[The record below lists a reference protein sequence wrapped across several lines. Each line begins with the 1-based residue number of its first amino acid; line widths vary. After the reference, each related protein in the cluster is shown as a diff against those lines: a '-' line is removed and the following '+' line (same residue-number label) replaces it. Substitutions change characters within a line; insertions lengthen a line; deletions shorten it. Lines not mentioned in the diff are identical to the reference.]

1 MPATQTLDAV
11 SIEKLRGDFHGQ
23 LILSGDAGYERSRVV
38 WNAIADRYPAL
49 IARCTR
55 VEDVSAAIRFARERD
70 LVIAVRGGGHSVAG
84 FSTCDGG
91 VVIDLSGMRAVKV
104 DPTKRTARVEGGALL
119 EQLDRAAQEYGLAC
133 PVGVVGHTGVAG
145 LTLGGGMGR
154 LQRKHGFTID
164 NLLSVD
170 LVTSDG
176 ALRHVSDE
184 SDPELFWGLRG
195 AGANFGVATA
205 FEFRLH
211 PIGPNVTT
219 AVVVF
224 PIDRARD
231 AAALYRELS
240 RSAPN
245 HMHLALNFATAPGGR
260 AATGGQRGN
269 ATVAVGAAHFGYAK
283 DAERDLAALRGQIEP
298 LTETVSSTTYLA
310 LQGMSDEDMAWG
322 KRFYMKGA
330 FFDQLSDAAVDR
342 AAEQVMVAPG
352 ECSIGLWAQ
361 GGATADVAEDTTA
374 FTGRGAAHWVGV
386 EVLWADKEQD
396 RDHIAWGRAA
406 MAALKPF
413 TAAGNYV
420 NDVVESGE
428 DVVRAIYGPAKYERL
443 RALKRTHD
451 PDNVFRL
458 NQNIRP

>member
-1 MPATQTLDAV
+1 MSIAQTLDGA
-11 SIEKLRGDFHGQ
+11 SLDKLRKGFRGQ
-23 LILSGDAGYERSRVV
+23 LILPGDSDYDRSRVV
-38 WNAIADRYPAL
+38 WNAIADRHPAL

-55 VEDVSAAIRFARERD
+55 VEDVIAALQFAREHD

-91 VVIDLSGMRAVKV
+91 VVIDLFGMRAVKV
-104 DPTKRTARVEGGALL
+104 DPARRTARVEGGALL

-170 LVTSDG
+170 LVTADG
-176 ALRHVSDE
+176 VLRHVSDQD
-184 SDPELFWGLRG
+184 DPELFWGLRG
-195 AGANFGVATA
+195 AGPNFGIATA

-211 PIGPNVTT
+211 PVGPNVTT
-219 AVVVF
+219 AVVAF
-224 PIDRARD
+224 PIDRAHD

-240 RSAPN
+240 QSAPN
-245 HMHLALNFATAPGGR
+245 HMHLGLNFANAPGGR
-260 AATGGQRGN
+260 AATPGRRAN
-269 ATVAVGAAHFGYAK
+269 ASVAVGAAHFGDPK
-283 DAERDLAALRGQIEP
+283 DVDRDLRPLRSQIEP
-298 LTETVSSTTYLA
+298 LSETLSTTTYLS
-310 LQGMSDEDMAWG
+310 LQRMSDEEMAWG

-330 FFDQLSDAAVDR
+330 FLDELSDAAVDR
-342 AAEQVMVAPG
+342 AAEQVAVAPG

-361 GGATADVAEDTTA
+361 GGATANVAEDAAA
-374 FTGRGAAHWVGV
+374 FTGRHAAHWVGAEVFWV
-386 EVLWADKEQD
+386 EKEQD

-406 MAALKPF
+406 MAALKPY
-413 TAAGNYV
+413 TTAGNYV
-420 NDVVESGE
+420 NDIVEQG
-428 DVVRAIYGPAKYERL
+428 DDIVRAIYGDAKYERL
-443 RALKRTHD
+443 RALKRAHD
-451 PDNVFRL
+451 PDNVFRM